1 MAGGR
6 PATGSVRIKNGR
18 VYASLPPVGGQVRDE
33 VPFGADESGA
43 EKWVEAAMAARAAGV
58 SVPDPRAYGSL
69 RGLKSATPG
78 HADHDG
84 RPASPAGTALGV
96 NTVTTAKVPAQ
107 QGPSPV
113 AHLAQAFVPGR
124 GHDIAA
130 LFPLFVTHY
139 YRNLDAADAARE
151 VAVEDLWAAHI
162 LPFLQEQARTAHG
175 SDVFCVEELTLVLS
189 GQLRSRLLGKDAA
202 NLEPDHSVKP
212 ELAGSVSVE
221 EAVSLTGASKA
232 TINRRRRDGRFAGA
246 ERVDGMW
253 MIPLEDLREC
263 GLLEGKALRRGRPRQ
278 GAGLGTGSV
287 GNIMWV
293 LQKVVEFARNNGVVI
308 VGNPTAGMTSKRS
321 RNRTP
326 RVDRPVVSLG
336 TTRTLAA
343 HMHVV
348 HQAVLWMMRLLG
360 MRISEV
366 YGIKVSD
373 VLDDGGRYAVMR
385 LRAQGG
391 RRFLVRR
398 GDDIVAVDEKEQL
411 KNGESYRCIIVTGT
425 VLGVVRGLIHA
436 FHTAGD
442 GTVDRDARLVPGI
455 QSEGKSGQHSFRMAL
470 SASLRAERVNDPGKL
485 EDRVVP
491 HDLRK
496 ALTTDLEWS
505 DGLSQLALKRMFG
518 HAPGNDVHGLA
529 YTLDKPNHAAS
540 RAVADRIHEMVKTEL
555 NGLTVVATP
564 REPSWGKAHPIRK
577 RLDHVRGALAELGWL
592 ALHQPAE
599 GKLSEPVLD
608 TDQVATLLG
617 QPVST
622 VRTWLATGAIPAETY
637 PGPNGRDQWF
647 ARMSDVE
654 QFQSTEASKLHLSDV
669 AAEVGATYHQVYVT
683 MSRLG
688 IDLPRDQRT
697 GDYLVTEE
705 ARTALV
711 AEFDNVRAITTRTE
725 SVNEAASR
733 LQVSPPVV
741 LAWLNTGR
749 LEADTDAFSKHGTR
763 RVTRTS
769 VDQLLLARSE
779 ATAGVRRA

>member
-1 MAGGR
+1 MR
-6 PATGSVRIKNGR
+6 TKNGR
-18 VYASLPPVGGQVRDE
+18 VYASLPPAEGQARDE

-43 EKWVEAAMAARAAGV
+43 KQWMQAAMAARAAGV
-58 SVPDPRAYGSL
+58 PVPDPRAYGAL

-78 HADHDG
+78 HADPDG
-84 RPASPAGTALGV
+84 RPAGPAGTALGV

-107 QGPSPV
+107 QDPSPV
-113 AHLAQAFVPGR
+113 AHLAHAFVPGR

-162 LPFLQEQARTAHG
+162 MPFLKEQARTAHG

-189 GQLRSRLLGKDAA
+189 GQLRSRLLGKDAP
-202 NLEPDHSVKP
+202 NLELDHSVKP
-212 ELAGSVSVE
+212 ELTGSVSVE
-221 EAVSLTGASKA
+221 EAVVLTGASKA

-246 ERVDGMW
+246 ERVDGLW
-253 MIPLEDLREC
+253 MIPLKDLREC
-263 GLLEGKALRRGRPRQ
+263 GLLDGEPLRRGRPRQ

-373 VLDDGGRYAVMR
+373 ILDDGGRYAVVR

-391 RRFLVRR
+391 RKFLVRR
-398 GDDIVAVDEKEQL
+398 GEDIVSVDEKEQL
-411 KNGESYRCIIVTGT
+411 KNGESYRGIIVTGT
-425 VLGVVRGLIHA
+425 VLAFVRGLIRV

-442 GTVDRDARLVPGI
+442 GTVDCDARLIPGL
-455 QSEGKSGQHSFRMAL
+455 QEEGKSGQHSFRAAL
-470 SASLRAERVNDPGKL
+470 SSALAAERLSDLGKL
-485 EDRVVP
+485 EDKVVP

-496 ALTTDLEWS
+496 GLTTDLEWS
-505 DGLSQLALKRMFG
+505 EGLHRLALLRMFG
-518 HAPGNDVHGLA
+518 HAPGDDVHGLA

-540 RAVADRIHEMVKTEL
+540 RAVAGRVHEMVEAEL
-555 NGLTVVATP
+555 NGLTVVATAK
-564 REPSWGKAHPIRK
+564 EPSWGKDNPIRA
-577 RLDHVRGALAELGWL
+577 RREHVRGALAELGWL
-592 ALHQPAE
+592 ALHVPAADE
-599 GKLSEPVLD
+599 LSEPVLD
-608 TDQVATLLG
+608 AAQVASLLS

-622 VRTWLATGAIPAETY
+622 VRTWLAAGVIPGETH
-637 PGPNGRDQWF
+637 PGPNGRDQWY
-647 ARMSDVE
+647 ARISDVE
-654 QFQSTEASKLHLSDV
+654 NFQSMEASKLHLSDV
-669 AAEVGATYHQVYVT
+669 AAEVGATYHQVYVA
-683 MSRLG
+683 MNRLG
-688 IDLPRDQRT
+688 IELPRDQRT
-697 GDYLVTEE
+697 REYLVSEE
-705 ARTALV
+705 ARGMLV
-711 AEFDNVRAITTRTE
+711 AEFGNVRAIASRTE

-733 LQVSPPVV
+733 LRVSSSVV
-741 LAWLNTGR
+741 LAWIRAGQ
-749 LEADTDAFSKHGTR
+749 LEADTASSVGEVRLMTG
-763 RVTRTS
+763 S
-769 VDQLLLARSE
+769 VDALMLERPQTRK
-779 ATAGVRRA
+779 RAVAHTSPG